1 MYMMVKVQST
11 DAWEAFIAAPTGKLG
26 FFVKINVA
34 SMLDRTC
41 GYAITLFTG
50 VGYTGVP

>member
-11 DAWEAFIAAPTGKLG
+11 DTWEAFIAMPKGKLG
-26 FFVKINVA
+26 FFVKISVV
-34 SMLDRTC
+34 SMLDRTR
-41 GYAITLFTG
+41 GYAVTLFTG